1 MRSDEVKSNKSGQ
14 ALVELIVAL
23 VVILVLFAGIVQIS
37 WLGIHQSR
45 AMVEARR
52 LAGLQS
58 MLTVSSFS
66 GPLYIAAVTKG
77 PDNVSYS
84 KDDDVITGNP
94 ASFVSGITTYSHPA
108 DLNKYRPN
116 NAVTVIDGS
125 AFPQFMFGL
134 VQGEKTET
142 IALMPVISQ
151 MVYRADSVEVRG
163 SAWMTWTKGIY

>member
-1 MRSDEVKSNKSGQ
+1 MGIEKSGQ

-23 VVILVLFAGIVQIS
+23 VVILVLFAGILQVS
-37 WLGIHQSR
+37 SLGVHQSR

-52 LAGLQS
+52 LAGMKS
-58 MLTVSSFS
+58 MLDVSSFS
-66 GPLYIAAVTKG
+66 GPLYIEAVTTG
-77 PDNVSYS
+77 PDNTSYS
-84 KDDDVITGNP
+84 RDDAVISGNP
-94 ASFVSGITTYSHPA
+94 AVFVSGITTFSRPA
-108 DLNKYRPN
+108 DLNQYRTN

-142 IALMPVISQ
+142 IGLMPVISQ